1 MKIKNMFKDD
11 INRKINGVVKV
22 DQDVDEIIVQELEEY
37 VITRELKKHFK
48 TFFEIYS
55 DSFDN
60 PTNDIGVWISGFF
73 GSGKSHFLKILSY
86 LLENREVCGKYTIDR
101 FEPKFHEDKEIFQL
115 IKKCTNNHTD
125 TILFNIDSESDMKK
139 DDTAVLRV
147 FAKVFYNYLG
157 YYGENLKIA
166 KLEKFLDKQNLFEQF
181 RKAFEEK
188 SGMGWYDDRDA
199 YSFYEEEIVSSM
211 VEVMDIEESSARSW
225 YNSVDDDI
233 EMSITKLVGEIN
245 EYVKSKPE
253 DFRLLFMID
262 EVGQYTGSNTS
273 LLLNLQTLL
282 EKIGTECKGKV
293 WVMCT
298 GQESIDEI
306 IKARENE
313 FSRIQA
319 RFKTR
324 LSLTSSSAD
333 EVIQKRILRKNEEAK
348 PVLKNVFNK
357 NESIM
362 RNLFSFNGAILD
374 IKGYANEDEFVNIFP
389 FVPYQF
395 IIMQKVFSEIRKH
408 GNTGKHLSG
417 GERSMLSGFQESAI
431 KVEEKDEYSIV
442 PFYMFYDTTHTFLDG
457 SIRRV
462 IERCQNAAEDPDNKG
477 VLSEDVKLLKLLY
490 LLRYVDDIPCNID
503 NLAILMADNINID
516 KISIRESI
524 KQSLNRLLSQNYIAR
539 SGDVYNF
546 LTDEEQDVAK
556 EIKHTSVDTS
566 SIVQRIGEII
576 FEDIYTNRKKRYGLN
591 DFAFDRMIDD
601 IVMGMANSDM
611 KLKAYTIAKDTVG
624 NQISDILIE
633 SKGNAIIVL
642 ANYPYFENLEQSMKI
657 KKYIMQKNISSLPS
671 SLQQIITTQQ
681 EIGNNYE
688 KQAREEI
695 ERAIQDADFYA
706 DGEKLDIT
714 SKTSVEKIDEML
726 DRLISHVYS
735 DIDLITTNALTDED
749 INMILTGS
757 QNMIEG
763 TIPNQQALSKVEE
776 YLDMQQRKN
785 LPTSMADIQTRYQ
798 KKPYGWRE
806 IDIASVIARL
816 LYDQKINIK
825 YSGVTIRRDNPKLV
839 DMLRKKSEIGKVQ
852 VQKRNEISPIK
863 IRKIKSFMREYFDVM
878 DIPKDEDD
886 LIQFIKD
893 KFQAK
898 NDHYNKLLSKYNSDY
913 KYPDKNKIVSSIK
926 LIDKILNQTKD
937 NEEFID
943 AINNNEIEL
952 LDNLDDV
959 KNVEEFFDNQVELF
973 NKAYNFELSL
983 RNDIDQISHDEKA
996 NEYLKQIRK
1005 IVTIPQDK
1013 SFNYSQIPQ
1022 LNELLDYVKQSH
1034 DKMLDSK
1041 REELY
1046 NDVRQCLG
1054 EIHSRAEKN
1063 ASAKRISGQADD
1075 YFSLKKNRIQDTI
1088 SMTTLDGIKPQL
1100 YIKRDEYLSSID
1112 KIISSSKIND
1122 EKKSFS
1128 SSIAQPSQP
1137 KKIKNLSRQSLF
1149 PTKQINSIEEIKDYL
1164 DRVKYSMI
1172 QQLKECDGFKI
1183 D

>member
-11 INRKINGVVKV
+11 INRNINGVVKV

-37 VITRELKKHFK
+37 VITKELKKHFK

-55 DSFDN
+55 DSFNN

-101 FEPKFHEDKEIFQL
+101 FESKFSEDPGTFEL
-115 IKKCTNNHTD
+115 IKKSTNNQTD
-125 TILFNIDSESDMKK
+125 TILFNIDSESDVRK

-147 FAKVFYNYLG
+147 FAKVFYKYLG

-166 KLEKFLDKQNLFEQF
+166 KLERFLDKQNLFEKF
-181 RKAFEEK
+181 REVFKEN
-188 SGMGWYDDRDA
+188 SGMEWYADREA
-199 YSFYEEEIVSSM
+199 YSFYDEEIITTM
-211 VEVMDIEESSARSW
+211 VEVMGIEESSARSW
-225 YNSVDDDI
+225 YNSADEDI
-233 EMSITKLVGEIN
+233 EMSISKLVREIN
-245 EYVKSKPE
+245 EYVESKPS

-333 EVIQKRILRKNEEAK
+333 EVIQKRILTKNEEAK
-348 PVLKNVFNK
+348 PVLKDVFNK

-374 IKGYANEDEFVNIFP
+374 IKGYSNEDEFINIFP

-431 KVEEKDEYSIV
+431 QVEDKDEYSIV

-462 IERCQNAAEDPDNKG
+462 IERCQNAADDEENHGIKA
-477 VLSEDVKLLKLLY
+477 EDVKVLKLLY

-503 NLAILMADNINID
+503 NIAILMADNINVD
-516 KISIRESI
+516 KITVRDSI

-576 FEDIYTNRKKRYGLN
+576 FEDIFTNRKRRYGLN
-591 DFAFDRMIDD
+591 DFAFDRMVDD

-611 KLKAYTIAKDTVG
+611 KLKAYTIAKDTIG
-624 NQISDILIE
+624 NQTSDILIE
-633 SKGNAIIVL
+633 SKGNAIVVL
-642 ANYPYFENLEQSMKI
+642 ANYPYFENLEQAMKI

-671 SLQQIITTQQ
+671 SLQQIITAQQ
-681 EIGNNYE
+681 EIGNKYE
-688 KQAREEI
+688 KQAREDI
-695 ERAIQDADFYA
+695 EKAIQDGNFFA
-706 DGEKLDIT
+706 DGEKLVLS
-714 SKTSVEKIDEML
+714 SKTPVDKINEML
-726 DRLISHVYS
+726 DQLISHVYS
-735 DIDLITTNALTDED
+735 DIDLITSYSTTDED
-749 INMILTGS
+749 INMILNGS

-763 TIPNQQALSKVEE
+763 TIPNQQALNKVEE
-776 YLDMQQRKN
+776 YLEMQQRKK
-785 LPTSMADIQTRYQ
+785 LPTSMADIQSRYQ

-816 LYDQKINIK
+816 LYDQKITIK
-825 YSGVTIRRDNPKLV
+825 YSGVTIQRNNPKLI
-839 DMLRKKSEIGKVQ
+839 DMLRKKSEIGKVE

-893 KFQAK
+893 KFQSK
-898 NDHYNKLLSKYNSDY
+898 NDHYQKLLQKYNSEY
-913 KYPDKNKIVSSIK
+913 KYPDKNKIVRSIK
-926 LIDKILNQTKD
+926 LIETILNQSKD

-943 AINNNEIEL
+943 SINSNENEL
-952 LDNLDDV
+952 LDNLEDV

-973 NKAYNFELSL
+973 NKAYKFELSMRDDL
-983 RNDIDQISHDEKA
+983 DPISRDEKA
-996 NEYLKQIRK
+996 YEYLNKIRK
-1005 IVTIPQDK
+1005 IVTIPSDK
-1013 SFNYSQIPQ
+1013 NFNYSLIPQ

-1034 DKMLDSK
+1034 DKMLESK

-1063 ASAKRISGQADD
+1063 TSAKSVSNKADD
-1075 YFSLKKNRIQDTI
+1075 YFSFQRNQIPDKNSI
-1088 SMTTLDGIKPQL
+1088 TTLEGMKSQL
-1100 YIKRDEYLSSID
+1100 FTKRDEYLSSID
-1112 KIISSSKIND
+1112 QMILSSQVND
-1122 EKKSFS
+1122 KKKPFTS
-1128 SSIAQPSQP
+1128 ATTQPPQP

-1149 PTKQINSIEEIKDYL
+1149 PTKQINSVEEIKDYL
-1164 DRVKYSMI
+1164 DRVKYSMVE
-1172 QQLKECDGFKI
+1172 QLKDCDGFKI
-1183 D
+1183 N